1 MMNINDCLEIDVL
14 EIRPT
19 SLIVVCTDSFG
30 MLTITVLKLD
40 SRRVLIAVTEHQSNS
55 TEEPIL

>member
-14 EIRPT
+14 EIRPIC
-19 SLIVVCTDSFG
+19 LIVVCTDSFG